1 MKKLIVLTLL
11 FVSFTSI
18 AQKKKKEQFTLTNA
32 LVVGQMNKEDER
44 YFLEISL
51 TEFFADRG
59 VKAMPSLNI
68 LKQGADL
75 SDLASDSLKNTVQ
88 AKGIDTYLL
97 VSVRGFDSRF
107 KVSSRNDDFS
117 TALDYGTLFN
127 LYRDEVTNV
136 SFEFFFYRNDTL
148 VKKQLFRVGN
158 VNSKESVL
166 KRLKKKLTRKMKK
179 W

>member
-1 MKKLIVLTLL
+1 MKNLIVLTLL

-18 AQKKKKEQFTLTNA
+18 AQKNKEKFPLTNA
-32 LVVGQMNKEDER
+32 LIVGQMNKEDER
-44 YFLEISL
+44 YFLEVSL

-59 VKAMPSLNI
+59 LNAMPSLNI

-75 SDLASDSLKNTVQ
+75 SDLASDSLKNKVQ
-88 AKGIDTYLL
+88 AKGIDTYIL

-107 KVSSRNDDFS
+107 KISSRNDDFK

-127 LYRDEVTNV
+127 LYREEITNV
-136 SFEFFFYRNDTL
+136 SFEFFFYRNDAL
-148 VKKQLFRVGN
+148 VKKQLIRIGN
-158 VNSKESVL
+158 INSKESVL
-166 KRLKKKLTRKMKK
+166 KRLKKKLGRKMKE

>member
-1 MKKLIVLTLL
+1 MKNLIVLTLL
-11 FVSFTSI
+11 FVSFTSV
-18 AQKKKKEQFTLTNA
+18 AQKNKERFTLTNA
-32 LVVGQMNKEDER
+32 LIVGQMNKEDER

-59 VKAMPSLNI
+59 VNALPSLNI

-75 SDLASDSLKNTVQ
+75 SDLASDSLKNKVQ

-107 KVSSRNDDFS
+107 KLSSRNDDFK

-127 LYRDEVTNV
+127 LYREEITNV
-136 SFEFFFYRNDTL
+136 SFEFFFYLNDAL
-148 VKKQLFRVGN
+148 VKKQLIRIGN
-158 VNSKESVL
+158 INSKESVL
-166 KRLKKKLTRKMKK
+166 KRLKKKLARKMKK